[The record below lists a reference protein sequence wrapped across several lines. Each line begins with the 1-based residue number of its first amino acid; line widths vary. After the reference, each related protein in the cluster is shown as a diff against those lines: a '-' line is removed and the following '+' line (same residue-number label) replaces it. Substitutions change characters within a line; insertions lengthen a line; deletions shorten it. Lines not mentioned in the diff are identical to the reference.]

1 MIFPTC
7 VNLMRL
13 MHRPRL
19 FTRLLLMLWFGLS
32 AGTHAAAADES
43 VLTPVPERPLAPDFS
58 LPGPDGR
65 IYRLADDRGRP
76 VILNFW
82 ATWCPPC
89 RAEMPSMQ
97 RAHDILA
104 GEVAVIAINVGD
116 DAASIADFL
125 VETPVNFPLPM
136 DLETQIAPRYPM
148 FGLPTTF
155 IIDPEGRLVYSVIGE
170 QEWDDPVLLDQVRAL
185 RSPSAVRS
193 AAGD

>member
-1 MIFPTC
+1 M
-7 VNLMRL
+7 LRL
-13 MHRPRL
+13 RL

-32 AGTHAAAADES
+32 AGTHAAAADKP
-43 VLTPVPERPLAPDFS
+43 VLTPVPERPPAPDFS

-65 IYRLADDRGRP
+65 TYRLVDDRGRP

-104 GEVAVIAINVGD
+104 GEVAVIAVNVGD
-116 DAASIADFL
+116 DAAAIADFL
-125 VETPVNFPLPM
+125 AETPLNFPLPM
-136 DLETQIAPRYPM
+136 DLEARVATRYPM
-148 FGLPTTF
+148 VGLPTTF
-155 IIDPEGRLVYSVIGE
+155 VIDPEGRLVYSAIGE